1 MAAIEISYRVL
12 LVSSSDRFNNALA
25 QLMSESVY
33 AQVTVARSVSAAK
46 RLLME
51 QDFDLVLV
59 NGPLPDDLGM
69 RFARDA
75 ATDTAAGVV
84 LIVDT
89 EICEEISDRMA
100 AQGVAVLPKPASARE
115 VSLALQFARATHR
128 RLAHAEQKQVS
139 VEEKIAEIRLVNK
152 AKWLLIDKLGMTEP
166 DAHRLIEKRA
176 MDSRRPKRA
185 VAQEIIDSLGG

>member
-1 MAAIEISYRVL
+1 MAAIEESNRVL
-12 LVSSSDRFNNALA
+12 LVSSSDRFNDALA
-25 QLMSESVY
+25 QLMPKSIYS
-33 AQVTVARSVSAAK
+33 QVTVARSISAAK
-46 RLLME
+46 RLLIE

-75 ATDTAAGVV
+75 AADTSAAVV
-84 LIVDT
+84 LIVSG
-89 EICEEISDRMA
+89 EISEEISDRMA
-100 AQGVAVLPKPASARE
+100 VQGVAVLPKPVSTRE
-115 VSLALQFARATHR
+115 VEQALQFARAMHQ

-152 AKWLLIDKLGMTEP
+152 AKWLLIDKLGMAEP

-176 MDSRRPKRA
+176 MDTRTPKRE
-185 VAQEIIDSLGG
+185 VAQEIIDSF